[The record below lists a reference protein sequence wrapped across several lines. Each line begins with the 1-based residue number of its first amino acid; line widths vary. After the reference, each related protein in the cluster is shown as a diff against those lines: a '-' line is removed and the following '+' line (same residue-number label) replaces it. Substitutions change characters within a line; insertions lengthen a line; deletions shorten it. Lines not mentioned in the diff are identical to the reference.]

1 MGSILCKGRRSPGPT
16 HSINVTIWDGSHS
29 DLCEFR
35 FNFQYLDEGKDDILH
50 RFRTVC
56 DMVDCTYTFR
66 KDQGVVVLPIS
77 DIMHMKK
84 SLYEHNVMCNYGDF
98 RSYQ

>member
-1 MGSILCKGRRSPGPT
+1 MGSILCTGRRSSPLTPY
-16 HSINVTIWDGSHS
+16 IIVTIWDGTRS

-35 FNFQYLDEGKDDILH
+35 FNFQYLVDNKDDLLE

-56 DMVDCTYTFR
+56 DSIDCIYTFR
-66 KDQGVVVLPIS
+66 KDQGVVTLAIS
-77 DIMHMKK
+77 DIMRMKK
-84 SLYEHNVMCNYGDF
+84 TLNDYDVMCKYRDF